1 MNIKMMLIT
10 VALSCMAS
18 HTLAQ
23 QRRYIA
29 GNNFRDCADYK
40 VEGASGS
47 FSPETVAAGS
57 IIYIEVD
64 YVGYFF
70 QHIFPR
76 IQHPIILISHNG
88 DMPAPGAYK
97 SYLDDS
103 RIIKWFGQNCDTKTH
118 PKFHPIPIG
127 LANAKWKHGNTHIF
141 DKVLDSL
148 SIRKDLKQMPKLYVN
163 ISPETNPV
171 RKKLYHALKK
181 QPFVTLAPRRELA
194 PYLIEM
200 AQHRYTLSP
209 FGNGL
214 DCHRTWEAL
223 LVGSIPVVKTS
234 TLDPLYE
241 GLPVIILQDWNEIS
255 PASLEKKYNEICTKT
270 YAIEKL
276 FMDYWSSLIQNC
288 KQAFLEKI
296 TRPEAFSDV

>member
-1 MNIKMMLIT
+1 MNLTTFLIAIMLFMTSESGCATKRNYIT
-10 VALSCMAS
+10 
-18 HTLAQ
+18 
-23 QRRYIA
+23 
-29 GNNFRDCADYK
+29 GNAFRNCADYNI
-40 VEGASGS
+40 EGTTCS
-47 FSPETVAAGS
+47 FNPETVAAGS

-64 YVGYFF
+64 YVDYFF
-70 QHIFPR
+70 NHVFPR

-103 RIIKWFGQNCDTKTH
+103 RIIRWFGQNCDIPLH

-141 DKVLDSL
+141 DTALDSL
-148 SIRKDLKQMPKLYVN
+148 SASKDLKQAPKLYVN
-163 ISPETNPV
+163 ISPHTNPV
-171 RKKLYHALKK
+171 RKKLYHSLKK
-181 QPFVTLAPRRELA
+181 QSFVTLAPRKELA
-194 PYLIEM
+194 PYLTEM

-241 GLPVIILQDWNEIS
+241 GLPVIILQYWNEIS
-255 PASLEKKYNEICTKT
+255 PASLEKKYNEMRAKT
-270 YAIEKL
+270 YALEKL

-296 TRPEAFSDV
+296 TRPEEFSHV

>member
-1 MNIKMMLIT
+1 MRAMNFLIIILLFL
-10 VALSCMAS
+10 VSKQL
-18 HTLAQ
+18 LAHN
-23 QRRYIA
+23 RNYIT
-29 GNNFRDCADYK
+29 GNGFRNCADYNI
-40 VEGASGS
+40 EGTTCS
-47 FSPETVAAGS
+47 FNPETVAAGS

-70 QHIFPR
+70 NYVFPR

-97 SYLDDS
+97 SYLNDS
-103 RIIKWFGQNCDTKTH
+103 RIIKWFGQNCDISPH

-127 LANAKWKHGNTHIF
+127 LANAKWQHGNTRIF
-141 DKVLDSL
+141 DTVLDSL
-148 SIRKDLKQMPKLYVN
+148 STRKDLKQAPKLYVN
-163 ISPETNPV
+163 ISPHTNQV
-171 RKKLYHALKK
+171 RKTLYHALKK

-194 PYLIEM
+194 PYLTEM

-255 PASLEKKYNEICTKT
+255 LAFLEKKYNEICAKT
-270 YAIEKL
+270 YALEKI
-276 FMDYWSSLIQNC
+276 FMDYWASLIQNC

-296 TRPEAFSDV
+296 RRSEEFSHV